1 MTIIGF
7 NFRKILAERG
17 QTNVSKINIA
27 NNVAV
32 KKVEEAD
39 IPVGS
44 KKQKALRF
52 TYEFSTKYEPDL
64 GTILIEGDVLFLA
77 SDDKIEKTLKEWKKD
92 KKVDKEILS
101 PILNTILNRCTI
113 KGLLLSQDLSL
124 PSPLQLP
131 RVTVK

>member
-1 MTIIGF
+1 MVRFINHLPSKNNKGVMRMTIIGF

-52 TYEFSTKYEPDL
+52 TY
-64 GTILIEGDVLFLA
+64 
-77 SDDKIEKTLKEWKKD
+77 
-92 KKVDKEILS
+92 
-101 PILNTILNRCTI
+101 
-113 KGLLLSQDLSL
+113 
-124 PSPLQLP
+124 
-131 RVTVK
+131 